1 MNEFFKA
8 AQIEKTAAV
17 DEGDLALI
25 NALARRS
32 LKAEEV
38 YTFPV
43 RLCDNEVDRD
53 FERFS
58 RPALEKLAE
67 LFVGK
72 CGIFDHQW
80 TAMGQTARLYKT
92 EVVDETT
99 VTSAGDSQCYLK
111 GWAYMLRGEETE
123 PLIAQ
128 IEAGIKKEVSV
139 GCAVARSVCSI
150 CGQEAGRCAH
160 RRGREYDGQLCY
172 FTLEDPTD
180 AYEWSFVA
188 VPAQRSA
195 GIIKSKRYGGGAPE
209 GPPGGEP
216 GSDTWQDEALL
227 ELEKSRFME
236 VTSNE
241 T

>member
-92 EVVDETT
+92 EVVDEAS

-150 CGQEAGRCAH
+150 CGQEAGGAGSTTDSCAISPWRTPPTPTSGVSWQSRPSG
-160 RRGREYDGQLCY
+160 RRGSLSPSGTAAGPRRIHRAVGPDQIHGRTRLC
-172 FTLEDPTD
+172 
-180 AYEWSFVA
+180 WSWKNHDLW
-188 VPAQRSA
+188 R
-195 GIIKSKRYGGGAPE
+195 
-209 GPPGGEP
+209 
-216 GSDTWQDEALL
+216 
-227 ELEKSRFME
+227 
-236 VTSNE
+236 
-241 T
+241 

>member
-1 MNEFFKA
+1 MPC
-8 AQIEKTAAV
+8 IEERDA
-17 DEGDLALI
+17 DIGWDP
-25 NALARRS
+25 ARRGG
-32 LKAEEV
+32 AFAP
-38 YTFPV
+38 Y
-43 RLCDNEVDRD
+43 
-53 FERFS
+53 ERFAAGKTS
-58 RPALEKLAE
+58 AQGEFISPEHLKSNEWRTPSTAKTQKERH
-67 LFVGK
+67 K

-92 EVVDETT
+92 EVVDESS

-195 GIIKSKRYGGGAPE
+195 GIIKSKRYGGGALE
-209 GPPGGEP
+209 DPPGGEP

>member
-1 MNEFFKA
+1 MQLSE
-8 AQIEKTAAV
+8 Q
-17 DEGDLALI
+17 DLALI
-25 NALARRS
+25 NALARS
-32 LKAEEV
+32 PLKAEEV

-58 RPALEKLAE
+58 RAALEKLAE

-92 EVVDETT
+92 EVVSESQS
-99 VTSAGDSQCYLK
+99 TSTGDPQCYLK
-111 GWAYMLRGEETE
+111 GWAYMLRDEQTET
-123 PLIAQ
+123 LIAQ

-160 RRGREYDGQLCY
+160 KKGQGYDGKLCY
-172 FTLEDPTD
+172 FTLEDPID

-188 VPAQRSA
+188 VPAQRAA
-195 GIIKSKRYGGGAPE
+195 GIIKSKRYGGTEPPRHDT
-209 GPPGGEP
+209 PPGGGP
-216 GSDTWQDEALL
+216 GADSQSWQAEAML
-227 ELEKSRFME
+227 ELEKHRFFME
-236 VTSNE
+236 G
-241 T
+241 